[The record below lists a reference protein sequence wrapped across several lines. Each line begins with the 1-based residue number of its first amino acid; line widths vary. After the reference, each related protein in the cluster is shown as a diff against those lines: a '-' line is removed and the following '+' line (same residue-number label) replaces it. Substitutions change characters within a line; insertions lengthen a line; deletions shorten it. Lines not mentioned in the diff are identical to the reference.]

1 MKTISILLSSALS
14 LSAAV
19 SGTDPIFPRS
29 NTTYAVG
36 TSLREFRGTGSPN
49 LAVNAAA
56 GGNMIFG
63 GPGTFTATNLSKAG
77 VNYDFLG
84 NLTLIDPPTGDQGL
98 FDDRLTG
105 PTTNVIK
112 LRNAR
117 WDLSDEFAGLM
128 GLVTVT
134 NPESRITLT
143 ANQVQV
149 NDPNSFI
156 STDTDIAFLSV
167 KNGTV
172 FASVEEITDTS
183 GIGHTQA
190 FYAEQGEIHFDFKKI
205 LMGHGRA
212 IRINQFAGNKNLR
225 TFIRGNVV
233 NSYTG
238 GPAIIIEGNGDNATN
253 QIDIAEVR
261 SNDGNSLA
269 LAGGVNFVRVKLMHG
284 TASGTPLTIIGGKNE
299 IVIDDLHS
307 QGTILVLISG
317 GYNTIR
323 LKRYRPWGLDGAI
336 PIQVSGGTNL
346 FEGGEMIVT
355 NSTAMKFT
363 GSHSTRLKN
372 MTIRT
377 VDTAGSPGNTNW
389 CIQSLTN
396 GLTLEN
402 VTMQTSAAAVNCIWS
417 SNVLNRISAQG
428 IVSLNGGTTNSACVF
443 TNAGILKSGVA
454 ISNL

>member
-1 MKTISILLSSALS
+1 MKKILLVALCAQSAVGATS
-14 LSAAV
+14 IAPSI
-19 SGTDPIFPRS
+19 DFPKS
-29 NTTYAVG
+29 NTVYVVG
-36 TSLREFRGTGSPN
+36 AALREFRGSPN
-49 LAVNAAA
+49 QAVNAAA
-56 GGNMIFG
+56 GGNMIIG
-63 GPGTFTATNLSKAG
+63 GPGTFNSTNLLKAS
-77 VNYDFLG
+77 VNYEFLG
-84 NLTLIDPPTGDQGL
+84 NLTLRDPPTGDHGL

-112 LRNAR
+112 LLDAS

-134 NPESRITLT
+134 NPESRLTLT
-143 ANQVQV
+143 ANQVQL
-149 NDPNSFI
+149 NDPTSAI
-156 STDTDIAFLSV
+156 STDTDIAFLCV

-172 FASVEEITDTS
+172 LASVEEVTDTS

-253 QIDIAEVR
+253 QLDIAEVR
-261 SNDGNSLA
+261 SNDGSSLGIT
-269 LAGGVNFVRVKLMHG
+269 GGVNFIHIRLMHG
-284 TASGTPLTIIGGKNE
+284 TASGTPLTISGGKNE

-317 GYNTIR
+317 GYNTVR
-323 LKRYRPWGLDGAI
+323 VKRYRPWGLDGAI

-346 FEGGEMIVT
+346 FEGGAMVVT

-363 GSHSTRLKN
+363 GSHSTRLKD
-372 MTIRT
+372 MFIQT

-389 CIQSLTN
+389 CVQSLTN
-396 GLTLEN
+396 GLTLQN
-402 VTMQTSAAAVNCIWS
+402 VTFQTSAAAVNCIWS
-417 SNVLNRISAQG
+417 SNALNRIALQG
-428 IVSLNGGTTNSACVF
+428 IASLNGGTTNSACVF
-443 TNAGILKSGVA
+443 TNAGILKSGTG